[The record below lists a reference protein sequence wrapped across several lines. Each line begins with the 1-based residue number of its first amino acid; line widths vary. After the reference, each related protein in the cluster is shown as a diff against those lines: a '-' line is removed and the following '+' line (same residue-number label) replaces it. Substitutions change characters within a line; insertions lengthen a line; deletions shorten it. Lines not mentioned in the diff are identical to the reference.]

1 MSLEVWTVYV
11 AAVLVLMS
19 TPGPSQLLMLSNSAT
34 NGFRRSLATAAGDL
48 TANAMQMLAVG
59 VGLAAALTTSAHALL
74 VIKWLGVAY
83 LIWLGMRMMRK
94 AGQAAVAAHE
104 PARSSLGSLW
114 WQGFVTSAS
123 NPKAIVFFAALFPQF
138 IDAEEPFGLQF
149 AILSIT
155 YIVLDGLFLSAYGIG
170 AHWLASRFRGAARAW
185 VERLA
190 GGLVI
195 GAAVMVGLKT
205 IRQST

>member
-185 VERLA
+185 VEPLA